1 MRKFIVALVLFLG
14 VYFIIIRLTEV
25 QKILNTLQKGRWD
38 FLLLS
43 VFAVGFWLV
52 NIALCFQVIYKA
64 IGIDEK
70 VVNLIPM
77 AAAGFFLNVV
87 APTAGMSGMAI
98 FFAEARR
105 RNYSS
110 GRAAV
115 GGALYVLFDYIAFL
129 FVLTLGFIVLIRRN
143 DLNIGEIFAAGILI
157 VIASLISFLIYL
169 GMHSADKLGQ
179 LLAWASKLINRILQ
193 PFLHRE
199 YLSAQRAIKFAEEA
213 SGGLRE
219 LLMEP
224 KKLTSPL
231 AFALLKQGISILLLW
246 LSFLA
251 FEIPVSPGTVI
262 AGYSISYL
270 ILIVSPTPS
279 GVGFVESALPF
290 LLKSMY
296 IPLEA
301 AAVITLT
308 YRTFTFWLPL
318 LIGMIAFRW
327 LGGQKSI

>member
-1 MRKFIVALVLFLG
+1 MRKFIVALILFLG
-14 VYFIIIRLTEV
+14 VYFIIIRLAEV
-25 QKILNTLQKGRWD
+25 QKILSTLQKGRWD

-43 VFAVGFWLV
+43 VIAVGFWLI
-52 NIALCFQVIYKA
+52 NIAFCFQVIYRA

-70 VVNLIPM
+70 VVNLIPV

-87 APTAGMSGMAI
+87 APTGGMSGMAI

-115 GGALYVLFDYIAFL
+115 GGALYILFDYIAF
-129 FVLTLGFIVLIRRN
+129 FIVLTLGFIVLIRRN
-143 DLNIGEIFAAGILI
+143 DLNIGEIFAAVILI
-157 VIASLISFLIYL
+157 AIASLICFLIFL
-169 GMHSADKLGQ
+169 GMRSADKLGRV
-179 LLAWASKLINRILQ
+179 LAWLSRLINRILR

-199 YLSAQRAIKFAEEA
+199 YLSEQRAISFAEEA
-213 SGGLRE
+213 AGGLRE
-219 LLMEP
+219 LLIEP
-224 KKLTSPL
+224 RKLISPL
-231 AFALLKQGISILLLW
+231 AFALLKQGISTLLLW
-246 LSFLA
+246 FSFLA

-279 GVGFVESALPF
+279 GIGFVESALPF

-318 LIGMIAFRW
+318 LMGMIAFRW